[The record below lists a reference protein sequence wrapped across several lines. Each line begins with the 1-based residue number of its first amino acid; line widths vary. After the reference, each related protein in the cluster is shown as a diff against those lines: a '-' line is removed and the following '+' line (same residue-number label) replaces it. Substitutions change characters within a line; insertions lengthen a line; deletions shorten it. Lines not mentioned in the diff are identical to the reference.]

1 MAATA
6 GGSRSRGR
14 SRVGAQLYG
23 PSRGVDGRSRVG
35 EGRRLGPSGGTR
47 HGVDG
52 APGSRLRGA
61 TVAQG
66 REWELLA
73 AAPGST
79 WRRPW
84 ARREVGAGAGTP
96 GGVPRREAGGWRLDG
111 KEGRGRAHQAARRG
125 ERPAAGGS
133 TGSRGG
139 GGHTRRRAREG
150 RRRQATG
157 GGRERGQRRGWS
169 PVSWGRR
176 LKEKE
181 NPEPSSVIPCW
192 NKNP

>member
-1 MAATA
+1 MGLVAAGVVSSMAATA

-96 GGVPRREAGGWRLDG
+96 GGAPRREAGGWRLDR
-111 KEGRGRAHQAARRG
+111 KQRRGRAHQAARQG
-125 ERPAAGGS
+125 GTPAAGD
-133 TGSRGG
+133 RWW
-139 GGHTRRRAREG
+139 EG
-150 RRRQATG
+150 EGPAAGMEPGQLGPAA
-157 GGRERGQRRGWS
+157 ERKRK
-169 PVSWGRR
+169 P
-176 LKEKE
+176 
-181 NPEPSSVIPCW
+181 
-192 NKNP
+192 